1 MTLDILQKEMIVA
14 MKDHNKIRKETI
26 SSLIG
31 AVKKAAIDKKCKDNI
46 TEELVNE
53 VLLKEKKTMQEMIDT
68 CPVDR
73 VELLEEYKT
82 RMAIIDE
89 FTPQMMSEDEV
100 RQAIN
105 HLIATVDGIEY
116 GNKGSVMKAVMPRL
130 KGKADGKLINQI
142 VTEICSKVRE

>member
-1 MTLDILQKEMIVA
+1 MTLDILQKQMITA

-31 AVKKAAIDKKCKDNI
+31 AVKKAAIDKMCKDNI

-53 VLLKEKKTMQEMIDT
+53 VLLKEKKITQEMIDT
-68 CPVDR
+68 CPADR

-89 FTPQMMSEDEV
+89 FRSTV
-100 RQAIN
+100 N

-116 GNKGSVMKAVMPRL
+116 GNKGSVMKAIMPRL

-142 VTEICSKVRE
+142 VTEICSKMK

>member
-1 MTLDILQKEMIVA
+1 MTLEVLQQQMITA
-14 MKDHNKIRKETI
+14 MKDHNKLRKETI

-46 TEELVNE
+46 TEDLVNE

-68 CPVDR
+68 CPAER
-73 VELLEEYKT
+73 TELLDEYKT
-82 RMAIIDE
+82 RMTIIDE
-89 FTPQMMSEDEV
+89 FVPKMMSEDEV

-105 HLIATVDGIEY
+105 HLIAIVDDIEF

-142 VTEICSKVRE
+142 VSEICSKVK

>member
-1 MTLDILQKEMIVA
+1 MTLDILQKEMIAA
-14 MKDHNKIRKETI
+14 MKDHNKLRKETI

-31 AVKKAAIDKKCKDNI
+31 AIKKTAIDKKCKDNI
-46 TEELVNE
+46 TEEFVNE

-68 CPVDR
+68 CPADR

-82 RMAIIDE
+82 RMTIIDE
-89 FTPQMMSEDEV
+89 FVPQMMSEEEV

-105 HLIATVDGIEY
+105 HLIAIIDDIEY

-142 VTEICSKVRE
+142 VTEICSKVH

>member
-1 MTLDILQKEMIVA
+1 MTLDILQKQMITA

-31 AVKKAAIDKKCKDNI
+31 AVKKAAIDKMCKDNI

-53 VLLKEKKTMQEMIDT
+53 VLLKEKKITQEMIDT
-68 CPVDR
+68 CPADR

-89 FTPQMMSEDEV
+89 FVPQMMSEDKIRSTV
-100 RQAIN
+100 N

-116 GNKGSVMKAVMPRL
+116 GNKGSVMKAIMPRL

-142 VTEICSKVRE
+142 VTEICSKMK